1 MQLSLLYAFLPS
13 VALRTTVKHT
23 LCAFYAVLK
32 VYIEVNTQIRSD
44 YYFKDNYLLS
54 GYADA

>member
-13 VALRTTVKHT
+13 VALTTTVRHA

-32 VYIEVNTQIRSD
+32 LYIEVNTQIRSD
-44 YYFKDNYLLS
+44 Y
-54 GYADA
+54 

>member
-13 VALRTTVKHT
+13 VALRTTVRHA

-44 YYFKDNYLLS
+44 Y
-54 GYADA
+54 